1 MRTKILL
8 LLFIGLLMSSL
19 FVANVFAQEQDKQ
32 ITPDKPVVQEQ
43 PRVIEE
49 TLVLSDPTVAQ
60 PGKWLIGLSAEYWYV
75 SQNWDRYFADGGK
88 YSWGSISGSMPG
100 GTITLG
106 YDNFTVAYS
115 YRSGSWD
122 GESTISGRANSAG
135 FETNS
140 TLKEDQTEHEITAR
154 WLFKVSPHFNPYA
167 MVGYS
172 YMTKEDK
179 ETIKTAGVVWTNN
192 NNSNVLTSKYTFQS
206 PLIGVGAI
214 VPFNQYFGMRIDG
227 RLLGTFADLTKSNGY
242 TANGVGAGAAA
253 VGTFYWN
260 IWQGLNMQVGGKF
273 QYMYGG
279 TEIGGFY
286 KYGGFGM
293 LGYTFKF

>member
-8 LLFIGLLMSSL
+8 LLFIGILMSFL
-19 FVANVFAQEQDKQ
+19 FIANVFAQDQDKQ
-32 ITPDKPVVQEQ
+32 ITPDKPVAQEQ

-49 TLVLSDPTVAQ
+49 ALVLSDPTVAQ

-75 SQNWDRYFADGGK
+75 SQNWDRYYADGSK

-115 YRSGSWD
+115 YRTGSWD
-122 GESTISGRANSAG
+122 GESTISGRANNLHL
-135 FETNS
+135 ETNS

-154 WLFKVSPHFNPYA
+154 WLFKVSPHFNPSV
-167 MVGYS
+167 MIGYS
-172 YMTKEDK
+172 HITKGDE
-179 ETIKTAGVVWTNN
+179 ETLKGGATWSGTNG
-192 NNSNVLTSKYTFQS
+192 SNMLKSDYTFKS
-206 PLIGVGAI
+206 PLIGGGAI
-214 VPFNQYFGMRIDG
+214 IPFNQYLGMRLDG
-227 RLLGTFADLTKSNGY
+227 RLLYTFADFTRSDGY
-242 TANGVGAGAAA
+242 SATGNGAGAAA

-260 IWQGLNMQVGGKF
+260 IWQGLNLQVGGKF

-279 TEIGGFY
+279 SEIGGFY